1 MGNYHSIKEELLRV
15 NQDILKLFQEAALIT
30 GKTDN
35 SFSDWETT
43 CNKTHK
49 QLSEEIIR
57 IAVVGPIKSG
67 KSTFTNSVLKGDYL
81 KRGAGVVTSIVTRVR
96 RGKFLKAKLFFK
108 SWDEVNAEIDQAL
121 VLFPSLNWRTE
132 SDKFNIR
139 RKKERIELKQALDTL
154 TTEQLITKN
163 SRVANSVLLL
173 SYLKGYDDVK
183 DLMPTNAMTNRYDQ
197 GQFEKHW
204 NFVSNEFMAVYLKD
218 IELRIDSNG
227 IDTNIEIADC
237 QGSDSPNPL
246 HLAMIQDYLLST
258 HLIVYVIS
266 SRTGLREA
274 DIKFLYMIKK
284 MGIIDNILFIINC
297 DFSEHESIDDLKDLI
312 EKIRGE
318 LSIIKTDPDIYS
330 MSALFNLFKAQHD
343 RLSEKN
349 TNRLKQWQ
357 KEHELVNFSESET
370 QRFETAFNKRLT
382 KDRYA
387 LLLKNH
393 LERLDVISTG
403 MDHWIY
409 VHQSMIA
416 QDAVNIHDVIEK
428 VKQHQKR
435 ANHIKSMIKNTLDG
449 GIQQIKNEL
458 KSDIDRFFDVR
469 SGGVLK
475 DIVEFIKHYK
485 IPYQRYEENL
495 KTSGFSNTLYFV
507 FQEFKQA
514 LDTFMAETINPDVIR
529 FVREKEAQ
537 IQKHLDSIT
546 VPFDAL
552 IQEAIVEYKHMIKS
566 FGINPVHENN
576 KTIEL
581 PAIDSIKD
589 ITGLAIPPVAATM
602 RYTAKIKTEAVMRL
616 GFYTIVKLFKR
627 LLKKPIKNHNEEE
640 MLALKDGVLRMKRET
655 ERSVVFHFKDY
666 RENIKFQYIF
676 KLIEAVSN
684 SHYQVL
690 LNRFRAHAA
699 DLSDI
704 VDLIDNKKIDKT
716 HAFDILK
723 EMELASK
730 EIKNRIR
737 NSRENIEVTT

>member
-15 NQDILKLFQEAALIT
+15 NQDILKLFQEAKMIT

-35 SFSDWETT
+35 SFSDWEAT
-43 CNKTHK
+43 CDKIHK

-57 IAVVGPIKSG
+57 VAVVGPIKSG

-96 RGKFLKAKLFFK
+96 RGKILVAKLFFK

-132 SDKFNIR
+132 SDKFDIR
-139 RKKERIELKQALDTL
+139 RKKERIELKQALDVL
-154 TTEQLITKN
+154 STEQLITKN

-173 SYLKGYDDVK
+173 SYLKGYDVVK

-284 MGIIDNILFIINC
+284 MGIIDNILFVINC
-297 DFSEHESIDDLKDLI
+297 DFSEHESIEDLKGLI
-312 EKIRGE
+312 EKIREE

-330 MSALFNLFKAQHD
+330 ISALFNLFKAQHD
-343 RLSEKN
+343 NLSEKN
-349 TNRLKQWQ
+349 TNRLIQWQ

-370 QRFETAFNKRLT
+370 LRFETAFNNRLT
-382 KDRYA
+382 KERYA

-416 QDAVNIHDVIEK
+416 QDAVNIHDVVEK

-435 ANHIKSMIKNTLDG
+435 ANHIKSIIKNTLEG

-485 IPYQRYEENL
+485 IPYQRHEENL

-514 LDTFMAETINPDVIR
+514 LDTFMAETINPEIIR
-529 FVREKEAQ
+529 FIREKDAQ
-537 IQKHLDSIT
+537 IQKHLDSVA

-552 IQEAIVEYKHMIKS
+552 IKEAIVEYKHMTKS
-566 FGINPVHENN
+566 FGIDSIHENN
-576 KTIEL
+576 KTIGL
-581 PAIDSIKD
+581 PTIDPIKD
-589 ITGLAIPPVAATM
+589 ITDLTIPPVAATM

-616 GFYTIVKLFKR
+616 GFYTVVKVFKR
-627 LLKKPIKNHNEEE
+627 LLKKPIRDPNEEE

-655 ERSVVFHFKDY
+655 ERSVIFHFKDY

-676 KLIEAVSN
+676 KRIETVSN
-684 SHYQVL
+684 SYYEAL
-690 LNRFRAHAA
+690 LNRFRVHAV

-704 VDLIDNKKIDKT
+704 VNLINNKKIDKT
-716 HAFDILK
+716 HTFDTLK
-723 EMELASK
+723 EMELASE

-737 NSRENIEVTT
+737 NSRENIELII